1 LDEENADLE
10 FLEENLRRTNIL
22 TEKMVTILS
31 HFYESVFE
39 QTGMLNVFDA
49 RLVRLEDSILP
60 IHKSSQALTH
70 LTDNIDKT
78 RYALS
83 EIIEYFDLVERE
95 EQAIKRGPKENLE
108 SYLNSVG
115 KCKRAM
121 EILVGTRLR
130 SGEKAMGQLKQLL
143 KAAMLQLEELFR
155 ERLTKWSDPIEPLAY
170 ILKNR
175 EMPVIPTVPLENLA
189 RLSSYLAGSDIE
201 LGYSSDF
208 VRVYVDVRS
217 AYLQKSL
224 TSLAQGSINTA
235 EKRNTTVYE
244 KGTCGFI
251 SYVEALLRMFEAE
264 YMISSNILPSA
275 FVAAG
280 FRGAIQPALD
290 SFVEVGK
297 TLTSRVKKNMSTDV
311 FLAFDMLETL
321 TRNQPAF
328 DELFRLTGSKD
339 VGYGELTHSIRGITM
354 RSFADFI
361 DEIKNPPTKLLGV
374 PIDGTVHEITITTLQ
389 HMKRLE
395 DYPETVEA
403 MLVTLGDGNWH
414 VSDKEANF
422 MRDRSTA
429 GSTIVRRYFGMIAF
443 VIRPNRQDSDT
454 FVYALF
460 NHSSAFYIA
469 DCLDALAT
477 GLENRAKAYKKSAL
491 TYIFLLN
498 NYHYVLKSIR
508 TQYVPLLDK
517 EVETKFERAV
527 KKNNDSYQDTWKV
540 CFGFL
545 MDYTYVRGGALKS
558 SIGSDKQSAKER
570 FKNFNNEFDE
580 LYKYHKTFT
589 VPDPELRHK
598 VVNDIRAVLLPMYNR
613 FLER

>member
-1 LDEENADLE
+1 MDRLDEENADLE

-22 TEKMVTILS
+22 TEKMC
-31 HFYESVFE
+31 F
-39 QTGMLNVFDA
+39 GKD
-49 RLVRLEDSILP
+49 
-60 IHKSSQALTH
+60 
-70 LTDNIDKT
+70 IDKT

-95 EQAIKRGPKENLE
+95 EQAIKRGPEENLE
-108 SYLNSVG
+108 AYLNSVG

-121 EILVGTRLR
+121 EILTGTRLR
-130 SGEKAMGQLKQLL
+130 AGEKAMGQLKQLL

-170 ILKNR
+170 IVKNR
-175 EMPVIPTVPLENLA
+175 EMPVIPTAPLEELA
-189 RLSSYLAGSDIE
+189 RLSSYLAGSDME

-251 SYVEALLRMFEAE
+251 SYVEALLRMFETE
-264 YMISSNILPSA
+264 YGIASNILPSA

-280 FRGAIQPALD
+280 FRGAIQRALD

-321 TRNQPAF
+321 TKNQPAF
-328 DELFRLTGSKD
+328 DELFRLTGNKD
-339 VGYGELTHSIRGITM
+339 VGYGELAHSIRGITM

-374 PIDGTVHEITITTLQ
+374 PVDGTVHEITITTLQ

-395 DYPETVEA
+395 DYPETVDA
-403 MLVTLGDGNWH
+403 MLATLGDGNWH

-422 MRDRSTA
+422 TRDRTAA
-429 GSTIVRRYFGMIAF
+429 GSTIVRRYF
-443 VIRPNRQDSDT
+443 
-454 FVYALF
+454 
-460 NHSSAFYIA
+460 A

-498 NYHYVLKSIR
+498 NYHYILKSIR

-517 EVETKFERAV
+517 EMETKFEKAV

-545 MDYTYVRGGALKS
+545 MDFTYVRGGALKS
-558 SIGSDKQSAKER
+558 SVGSDKQSVKER

-580 LYKYHKTFT
+580 LYKYHKTFA
-589 VPDPELRHK
+589 VPDPELRNK
-598 VVNDIRAVLLPMYNR
+598 VINDIRAVLLPMYNR